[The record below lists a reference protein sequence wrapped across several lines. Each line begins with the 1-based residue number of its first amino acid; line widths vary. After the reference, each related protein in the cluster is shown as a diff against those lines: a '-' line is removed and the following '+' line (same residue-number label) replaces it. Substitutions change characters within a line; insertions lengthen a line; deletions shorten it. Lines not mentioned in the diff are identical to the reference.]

1 VAERPFMACGLTGFV
16 TGSAFALALAAFT
29 AATVPGQLV
38 PVVAGAAA
46 FVVVV
51 WVTDALTGTQSLT
64 FYHDALAVLA
74 ASALA
79 TAALGLPVLA
89 HLDLTAAGLML
100 LLAWGRVGC
109 TLVGCCHGRPARRGV
124 VYDHTHVRYGLAPHL
139 VGRTLRPVP
148 LYEAA
153 AAGVLALT
161 GAAIALAGAAP
172 GTAFAVVLSAYALV
186 RIALEELRGDW
197 QRPQLGGVSE
207 PQVTSALLI
216 AGIAVAT
223 LAGVLPDGPY
233 LVAPLVLIAEAAAIA
248 AWRRSRR
255 PDLDLLEP
263 RHVRELVKAAQ
274 RRILVT
280 TSRGVRVSA
289 GAAGGRPHVTLSALP
304 PDEDVAVAGAV
315 AELCLPRGPT
325 ELVHGAG
332 GVLHVLGPSD
342 G

>member
-1 VAERPFMACGLTGFV
+1 MACGLTGFV
-16 TGSAFALALAAFT
+16 TGSAFSLALAAFT
-29 AATVPGQLV
+29 DATVAGQLV
-38 PVVAGAAA
+38 PVVAGAVA

-51 WVTDALTGTQSLT
+51 WITDALTGAQSLT

-74 ASALA
+74 ASAVA
-79 TAALGLPVLA
+79 IAVLGLPVLA

-148 LYEAA
+148 LYEAG
-153 AAGVLALT
+153 AAGALALA
-161 GAAIALAGAAP
+161 GGAIALAGAAP
-172 GTAFAVVLSAYALV
+172 GTAFAVVLAGYALV
-186 RIALEELRGDW
+186 RTGLEELRGDW
-197 QRPQLGGVSE
+197 QRPRVGGVSE
-207 PQVTSALLI
+207 PQITSALLVG
-216 AGIAVAT
+216 GIAVAT
-223 LAGVLPDGPY
+223 LTGVLPDGPY
-233 LVAPLVLIAEAAAIA
+233 RFAPLVLLAEAAAIA
-248 AWRRSRR
+248 AWRRGHEG
-255 PDLDLLEP
+255 DLLEP
-263 RHVRELVKAAQ
+263 RHLRELVQAAR

-289 GAAGGRPHVTLSALP
+289 GVAGGRPHVTLSALP
-304 PDEDVAVAGAV
+304 PGEDVAVAGTV
-315 AELCLPRGPT
+315 ADLCLPRGPT
-325 ELVHGAG
+325 ELVHGTA